1 MFLDIA
7 YLVSLIYGMYQGLN
21 SKLFGNVLNV
31 LKYIVAIALAL
42 KTSYIAYY
50 FLGDKLPID
59 GAYIPLI
66 SFGVMYF
73 LIISLITALTT
84 SAKEQLKVGDPEKN
98 YLGKGIGG
106 LVWFIAASFLFS
118 GFIDLGERSEILS
131 PTLIGSS
138 SIYPYIAD
146 VYPLI
151 MCKLDVLKDAF
162 GAIIGSI
169 QHLFGDLGD
178 VLKGDCC
185 GGSSS
190 PTYPY

>member
-21 SKLFGNVLNV
+21 SKLFGNVLTV
-31 LKYIVAIALAL
+31 LKYLLAIGLAL

-50 FLGDKLPID
+50 FLGDKLPVD

-73 LIISLITALTT
+73 LIISLITALTA

-98 YLGKGIGG
+98 YLGKGVGAF
-106 LVWFIAASFLFS
+106 VWFLVASFIFS
-118 GFIDLGERSEILS
+118 AFIDLGERSEILS

-146 VYPLI
+146 IYPLM
-151 MCKLDVLKDAF
+151 MCKLEVLKDAF

-169 QHLFGDLGD
+169 QQIFGDLGD
-178 VLKGDCC
+178 VLRGDCC
-185 GGSSS
+185 GGNSNS
-190 PTYPY
+190 PYPY